1 MLWVGEK
8 RIKVFPTW
16 NMTDAEQKVLQNYY
30 ESFQAYVQAKSNP
43 IFAKYRLHNKVQ
55 RTGGRCQQF
64 VTALKLLVKDC
75 EYGQA
80 EVDIVRDRVMF
91 GMKSAEVREKHIDTG
106 ADLTLDKAIEISRFE
121 QIAVQQLKEMTDEPE
136 QEVHALKKKPAWQQ
150 KDSKSNADP
159 LTHRV
164 W

>member
-1 MLWVGEK
+1 M
-8 RIKVFPTW
+8 
-16 NMTDAEQKVLQNYY
+16 
-30 ESFQAYVQAKSNP
+30 
-43 IFAKYRLHNKVQ
+43 
-55 RTGGRCQQF
+55 
-64 VTALKLLVKDC
+64 KDC
-75 EYGQA
+75 EHGQA
-80 EVDIVRDRVMF
+80 EDDIVRNKIVF
-91 GMKSAEVREKHIDTG
+91 GTKCAKVREKLIDIG

-136 QEVHALKKKPAWQQ
+136 QEMHALKKKPAWQQ